1 MHFLWLQR
9 TPQDLHHLVRALLSP
24 LPMARKLRFMRKPN
38 STFEVTTRTLQG
50 RLLLRPSKEL
60 NAIIIG
66 ILGRALALYPVMLH
80 LVVVASNHIHMLI
93 TAENVKQ
100 LADFMRFVNSN
111 IAKEAGILHRWKEKF
126 WGRRYTS
133 LDVLDDKKMIERAAY
148 LLSHGCKE
156 GLVLRPQDWPGV
168 NCVEAVTRGKPLKG
182 VWYDRTKQYEA
193 ARAGQEVS
201 CRDFATEY
209 EFELSPL
216 PCFAG
221 LSVGQQRA
229 QYRAMVRDI
238 EELAKKQVAKAGRRV
253 MGASRVRA
261 ADPHRRPSKMEK
273 SPAPLCHCS
282 DPQMWQRYRDD
293 YRWFAAAYRAA
304 SRRLRAGEKD
314 VKFPAN
320 CFLPA
325 LAFKGLEAPG

>member
-1 MHFLWLQR
+1 M
-9 TPQDLHHLVRALLSP
+9 LLP
-24 LPMARKLRFMRKPN
+24 EPMARKLRFMREPN

-50 RLLLRPSKEL
+50 RLLLRPSREL

-80 LVVVASNHIHMLI
+80 LVVVASNHIHMLV
-93 TAENVKQ
+93 TAESVKL

-111 IAKEAGILHRWKEKF
+111 IAKEAGRLHRWKEKF

-133 LDVLDDKKMIERAAY
+133 LDVLDDKKMVERAVY

-156 GLVLRPQDWPGV
+156 GLVMRPKDWPGV
-168 NCVEAVTRGKPLKG
+168 NCVEAVTRGKTLKG

-193 ARAGQEVS
+193 ARSGLEVS
-201 CRDFATEY
+201 SRDFATEY
-209 EFELSPL
+209 EVELSPL
-216 PCFAG
+216 PCFSS
-221 LSVGQQRA
+221 LSEGQQRA

-238 EELAKKQVAKAGRRV
+238 EKLTREQVVKAGRRV
-253 MGASRVRA
+253 MGATRVLLE
-261 ADPHRRPSKMEK
+261 DPHKRPRKIKK

-282 DPQMWQRYRDD
+282 DPEMWKRYRDD
-293 YRWFAAAYRAA
+293 YRWFASEYRAA

-314 VKFPAN
+314 VSFPQY

-325 LAFKGLEAPG
+325 LAFNGPEAPG